1 MASNAKLA
9 IAIFGAWYLHY
20 ETQESKWSVWTRQLK
35 IVVIEFLV
43 CYSFNSKLSN
53 LVYNAM
59 Q

>member
-9 IAIFGAWYLHY
+9 IAIFGASYLHY

-35 IVVIEFLV
+35 FVVIEFLI